1 MSHAPRPTLR
11 STVAARRRRLA
22 PLLAFVLVAAACA
35 PASPPSKTA
44 WPGPFSVP
52 SPSTV
57 APAPVAFPRDEGP
70 HDFLTEWWYYTGRL
84 RTADGRE
91 FGFQTVIFQSRRD
104 AFPPFF
110 AAHVA
115 ITDQSRS
122 AFTYDQRTGP
132 ASVGAGPGFSFQLGD
147 WSWQGLEGNDRVAA
161 STGDYAFSLTLTGVK
176 PPVLHNGGFIDFGAA
191 GSTYYYSRTRLAVSG
206 TLIDRGQPVTV
217 TGEAWFDHQWGNFL
231 GNATGGW
238 DWFSAQLDDG
248 SEFTLSILRAAGQA
262 VVGGYGTY
270 VDPRGN
276 STTIA
281 FDSMQVQALDRWR
294 SPTTGVL
301 YPSTW
306 LVSLPMR
313 QLRLVFTPV
322 LANQE
327 LDTRTSTGNIYWE
340 GAVSITSADS
350 AGRVVG
356 KGYVELTGYD
366 KP

>member
-1 MSHAPRPTLR
+1 MTLR
-11 STVAARRRRLA
+11 PDLPPTIAERRWRLA
-22 PLLAFVLVAAACA
+22 PLLAIVLVLAACA
-35 PASPPSKTA
+35 PAPPAPKAA
-44 WPGPFSVP
+44 WPGPFSIP
-52 SPSTV
+52 ASPDV
-57 APAPVAFPRDEGP
+57 APVPIAFPRDEGQ
-70 HDFLTEWWYYTGRL
+70 HDFLTEWWYYTGHL

-91 FGFQTVIFQSRRD
+91 LGFESVFFQSRRD

-115 ITDQSRS
+115 VTDQSRGVF
-122 AFTYDQRTGP
+122 AYDQRTGP
-132 ASVGAGPGFSFQLGD
+132 AVVGDSPGFALTLGD
-147 WSWQGLEGNDRVAA
+147 WSWQGLEGNDHVAA
-161 STGDYAFSLTLTGVK
+161 SAGQYAFSLALTSLK

-206 TLIDRGQPVTV
+206 TLVERGQPVAV

-248 SEFTLSILRAAGQA
+248 SEFTLSILRGAGQV

-270 VDPRGN
+270 VDPLGN
-276 STTIA
+276 STTIG
-281 FDSMQVQALDRWR
+281 FDSMRVQALDRWR
-294 SPTTGVL
+294 SPTTGVV

-306 LVSLPMR
+306 QVSLPNQ
-313 QLRLVFTPV
+313 QLRVVLTPV
-322 LANQE
+322 LADQE
-327 LDTRTSTGNIYWE
+327 LDTRSSTGNIYWE

-350 AGRVVG
+350 AGQVLG

-366 KP
+366 RP